1 MGIGLGFWSSKG
13 IIMGKSIALFFA
25 SAALVILA
33 GSFVSPRSV
42 AANQASCSSAYGV
55 NPCSTPDKN

>member
-1 MGIGLGFWSSKG
+1 
-13 IIMGKSIALFFA
+13 MGKSIALFFA

-42 AANQASCSSAYGV
+42 AADPGSCSSAYGV
-55 NPCSTPDKN
+55 DPCNANR

>member
-1 MGIGLGFWSSKG
+1 
-13 IIMGKSIALFFA
+13 MGKSIALFFA

-42 AANQASCSSAYGV
+42 AANQASCSPAYGV
-55 NPCSTPDKN
+55 NPCAAPATN

>member
-1 MGIGLGFWSSKG
+1 
-13 IIMGKSIALFFA
+13 MGKSIALFFA

-42 AANQASCSSAYGV
+42 AANQESCSSAYGV
-55 NPCSTPDKN
+55 NPCTVPAGN

>member
-1 MGIGLGFWSSKG
+1 
-13 IIMGKSIALFFA
+13 MGKSIALFFA

-55 NPCSTPDKN
+55 NPCETPDKN